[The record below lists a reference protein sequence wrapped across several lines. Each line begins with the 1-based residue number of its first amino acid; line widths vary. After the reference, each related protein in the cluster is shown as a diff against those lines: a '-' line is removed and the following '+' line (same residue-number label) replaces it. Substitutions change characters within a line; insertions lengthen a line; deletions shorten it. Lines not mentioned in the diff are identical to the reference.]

1 MTIIEREDITQC
13 NYYELNRPE
22 PFFRYMAR
30 CRQPG
35 AYINVCDTSARDNHT
50 SRCSGKLAAFEY

>member
-35 AYINVCDTSARDNHT
+35 AYINV
-50 SRCSGKLAAFEY
+50 